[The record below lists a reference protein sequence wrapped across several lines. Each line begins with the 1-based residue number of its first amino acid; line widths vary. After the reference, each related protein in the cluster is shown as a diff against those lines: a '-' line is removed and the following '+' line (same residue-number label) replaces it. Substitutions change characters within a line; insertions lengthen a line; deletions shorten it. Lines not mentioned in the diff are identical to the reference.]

1 MSTSIIEKLIME
13 KYEPIAIIGVA
24 LRFPG
29 SANTLHEF
37 EKLLQNGVD
46 GITEIPKSRW
56 DNSKFYSNKKD
67 DKGKIK
73 THSGGYIDNFDFF
86 DPNFFSIS
94 PKEAQYIDPQQR
106 IMLELAW
113 ESLESANINPTEIIG
128 TNGGVFIGVST
139 TDFIKEITLLRDDQI
154 NGYMGTGS
162 SNSAIPGRI
171 SYFLGLNG
179 PSMVID
185 TACSSSLV
193 ALHVACNALR
203 NNETNFALCG
213 GVNVIHNPSN
223 HISFSSANMLAM
235 DGRCKTF
242 DESADGYGRSE
253 GAAMLVLKRLS
264 DAKKDN
270 HSILAVVRGTAV
282 MQDGQSSA
290 LLVPNGRAQE
300 LVMNKAIE
308 NALMKP
314 TDISYV
320 EAHGTGTPLGDPIE
334 ISAISNVFDDK
345 RNEHDKLT
353 VSTVKTNIGHTE
365 GTAGLAGVIKI
376 ILQIKNKTFFR
387 HLHFNHPSKHID
399 WTTVPVQIPKEKQ
412 DWGVSRRCALVNSF
426 GFAGTIASAVIEEYH
441 NDEASVGNK
450 DAGNFVQ
457 VLTISA
463 KSKNSLKALISQY
476 RSLISHT
483 HLDLKQVCHNTN
495 YARVHFKYRVATNLV
510 SKSDIDQYLSQQYE
524 KISEETHSFEAQ
536 KECAFLFAGQGAQ
549 YFGMGKDLY
558 ESSVVFKKY
567 IDICDHLFSKYIKR
581 SIKDIIFIDNDNTVD
596 ATEFTQPALFSMEY
610 ALAMM
615 WMSFGLIPKILIGHS
630 IGEIVAATVSG
641 LFDLDDAIRL
651 VAARSKWMG
660 SVSTPGGMIAINL
673 SVDEIMP
680 YIANLLD
687 LSIAA
692 VNTKNQTVIS
702 GDIDQIHRL
711 EKTLTSHSIQF
722 KNINVSHAFHSKLM
736 NEILSH
742 FKNEISNI
750 KFNKPAIPFVSNVTG
765 KIAEPEEVM
774 SIDYWANHIVKPVQF
789 YAGVKAV
796 YEFGTRVF
804 VDISTT
810 SSTVKMAK
818 NCLNGHKECHFLSSI
833 DKGVRNTET
842 ISDAIA
848 KLYCL
853 GFDLNWSSIIN
864 KEWVKPVDLPIYQ
877 FDRKKYWL
885 ESSLKGSSHAS
896 SHHVLLG
903 NMIHS
908 DKKQWMF
915 QSEISP
921 KNPGYLADHVVK
933 GQIVFP
939 AVGFLEVIIALQD
952 VVFGSHNLSIE
963 DLKISEP
970 LFLHNTHSV
979 KLLTSLRERTADG
992 YEFLIYSENE
1002 KGNKRH
1008 ASGKLRDCNIDN
1020 LDGFIT
1026 DDMPDFGTKSDILIN
1041 GNELY
1046 DVLLK
1051 KGLELG
1057 QSFVNVLNVR
1067 IYDEMYA
1074 SANIKAYSSL
1084 YGEYLNPAVADSV
1097 LHAIEPIVSS
1107 FDDSS
1112 TYLPVG
1118 IEKFIFLKRPKGHL
1132 ISKVS
1137 VKKMGA
1143 ESHFDYLADLCL
1155 EDSYGTVFLA
1165 KNLQIKAISQLGK
1178 SEGSYLNVLYETR
1191 WIPQKYAHGHNSS
1204 SINNV
1209 VILGDKDISGL
1220 NFVHSMVDLERYLKN
1235 QPNCAYVV
1243 FVWSNK
1249 TSNDISNLEEILKN
1263 NYTNILSTI
1272 RLINEKYSDRNISLC
1287 FVTNHAQLLSMDS
1300 VHEVS
1305 DENLIQ
1311 STLWGFCNVLN
1322 QEFPRFNSRIFD
1334 IEYPDDKNSYDKII
1348 DEISSEDTHLETQ
1361 VAYRDN
1367 LRFVKRLVDIDVED
1381 NNFEFIISEYGD
1393 FANIK
1398 KNYIPTKRPKFDEVL
1413 IRVCAV
1419 GLNFKDVLNASGLL
1433 RQYYE
1438 IPLGFECS
1446 GVILEAGSGSGFKE
1460 GDEVVASYSGC
1471 MKKYLVVSSKYVA
1484 LKPKNINLYQAAG
1497 LPTAYITSYHALH
1510 NLAQIKSSDSIL
1522 IHSAAGG
1529 VGHAAIELARR
1540 AKARLYAT
1548 SHESK
1553 WTYLE
1558 NYGIAHPMS
1567 SRDSVFADN
1576 IMELTNHDGVDV
1588 VLNSL
1593 SADLI
1598 PAGIN
1603 VLSKAGRFINLTKI
1617 NNIDESDAIKLRS
1630 DISYYNFDLGLM
1642 DDTQINTKEIL
1653 TEITKLIELGEIKPI
1668 PISLYS
1674 TDTMTNAFQEL
1685 ASGQSRGKIVISF
1698 IEEGY
1703 QNSRTAIH
1711 IKPQSTYIITGGYG
1725 AIGVETAKWL
1735 AASGAGKIALLG
1747 RSQPSNASMI
1757 SLHKLIPQEKLIFLT
1772 ADVSNEEQMR
1782 KIIISL
1788 DNSAYPI
1795 DGIIHAA
1802 GELDDSLLT
1811 SVQYAS
1817 FEKVFKSKVLGSY
1830 ILHKLSPEI
1839 KNLGFLISYSSIAS
1853 FAGTAGQSNYSAANA
1868 YIDTLMS
1875 YREKLGK
1882 RSLAVNWGPWSEIGM
1897 ASKLNLSVVKHIE
1910 EKGIFSIKPV
1920 QAMNTLSKYLNISSS
1935 QLVVGEFDWSK
1946 YYQKLPVKSAFY
1958 HKIIN
1963 NAEDSKFESLSH
1975 THILELAD
1983 EAQYNYISNHIRD
1996 ILKEIMLFS
2005 DLEEIDPYSKF
2016 SELGVDSLT
2025 SVEFQVSIEK
2035 LFNMKLIASFLHMY
2049 PSIPDLVKHIIDQIM
2064 EINTERRNRVNEN
2077 TEEQFEL
2084 S

>member
-1 MSTSIIEKLIME
+1 MNTNIIEKLIME
-13 KYEPIAIIGVA
+13 KYEPIAIVGVA

-37 EKLLQNGVD
+37 EKLLQDGVD

-56 DNSKFYSNKKD
+56 DNSKYYSNKKD
-67 DKGKIK
+67 EKGKIK
-73 THSGGYIDNFDFF
+73 THSGGYIDNFDLF

-113 ESLESANINPTEIIG
+113 ESLESANINPTELTG

-193 ALHVACNALR
+193 ALHTACNALR
-203 NNETNFALCG
+203 NSEANFALCG

-223 HISFSSANMLAM
+223 HISFSSANMLAI

-242 DESADGYGRSE
+242 DDSADGYGRSE

-270 HSILAVVRGTAV
+270 HQILAVVRGTAV

-290 LLVPNGRAQE
+290 LMVPNGIAQE
-300 LVMNKAIE
+300 LVMNKAIQ

-334 ISAISNVFDDK
+334 IAAISNVFDDK
-345 RNEHDKLT
+345 RDEDSKLI

-365 GTAGLAGVIKI
+365 GTAGLAGVIKV

-387 HLHFNHPSKHID
+387 HLHFRNPSKHID
-399 WTTVPVQIPKEKQ
+399 WTNLPIHIPNEKQ
-412 DWGVSRRCALVNSF
+412 DWDVSRRCALVNSF
-426 GFAGTIASAVIEEYH
+426 GFAGTIASAVIEEYN
-441 NDEASVGNK
+441 NDKAGADKAS
-450 DAGNFVQ
+450 DDNFVQ

-463 KSKNSLKALISQY
+463 KSKGSLRALISQY
-476 RSLISHT
+476 RSLISRT
-483 HLDLKQVCHNTN
+483 NLDLKEICHSTN

-510 SKSDIDQYLSQQYE
+510 SKPDIDKYLSQQYE
-524 KISEETHSFEAQ
+524 KISGETHSFETQ
-536 KECAFLFAGQGAQ
+536 KECAFLYAGQGAQ
-549 YFGMGKDLY
+549 YCGMGQDLY
-558 ESSVVFKKY
+558 KSSVVFKKH
-567 IDICDHLFSKYIKR
+567 IDLCDHLFSKYIKK
-581 SIKDIIFIDNDNTVD
+581 SIKDIVFTDNDNIIDT
-596 ATEFTQPALFSMEY
+596 TEFTQPALFSIEY
-610 ALAMM
+610 ALTMM
-615 WMSFGLIPKILIGHS
+615 WMYYGLTPKILIGHS

-660 SVSTPGGMIAINL
+660 SVNTPGGMLAINL
-673 SVDEIMP
+673 SVEEVMP
-680 YIANLLD
+680 YIANFLE

-692 VNTKNQTVIS
+692 INTKNQTVVS
-702 GDIDQIHRL
+702 GAIDQIHSL
-711 EKTLTSHSIQF
+711 EKILTSNSILF
-722 KNINVSHAFHSKLM
+722 KSLNVSHAFHSKLM
-736 NEILSH
+736 NEILIH
-742 FKNEISNI
+742 FKKDVSNI
-750 KFNKPAIPFVSNVTG
+750 TFNKPVIPFVSNITG

-774 SIDYWANHIVKPVQF
+774 NIDYWANHIVNPVQF
-789 YAGVKAV
+789 YTGVRSV
-796 YEFGTRVF
+796 YDFGARVF

-810 SSTVKMAK
+810 SNTIKMAK
-818 NCLNGHKECHFLSSI
+818 NCLNGYKECHFLSSI
-833 DKGVRNTET
+833 DKGVKNVET
-842 ISDAIA
+842 ISDTIS

-864 KEWVKPVDLPIYQ
+864 KELVKPVDLPIYQ

-885 ESSLKGSSHAS
+885 EPSQKAMSHKS

-903 NMIHS
+903 DMIHS
-908 DKKQWMF
+908 DNKQWVF
-915 QSEISP
+915 KSEISP
-921 KNPGYLADHVVK
+921 KSPEYLVEHVVK

-939 AVGFLEVIIALQD
+939 AVGFLEIIVALQD
-952 VVFGSHNLSIE
+952 AVFGSHSLSIE

-970 LFLHNTHSV
+970 LFLYNTHSV
-979 KLLTSLRERTADG
+979 KLLTSLRERTTDG
-992 YEFLIYSENE
+992 YEFLIYSEDE

-1008 ASGKLRDCNIDN
+1008 ASGKLRHYNFDN
-1020 LDGFIT
+1020 LNEFTTDG
-1026 DDMPDFGTKSDILIN
+1026 MPEFGAESDIMIN
-1041 GNELY
+1041 GDELY
-1046 DVLLK
+1046 DILFK

-1057 QSFVNVLNVR
+1057 QSFLNVLKVR
-1067 IYDEMYA
+1067 VYNEMYA
-1074 SANIKAYSSL
+1074 SANIKAYNAV
-1084 YGEYLNPAVADSV
+1084 YGEYLHPAIADSV

-1143 ESHFDYLADLCL
+1143 ESHFNYLADLCL

-1178 SEGSYLNVLYETR
+1178 SEDAYINTLYDTR
-1191 WIPQKYAHGHNSS
+1191 WFPQKYTQRNKSS
-1204 SINNV
+1204 SSKV
-1209 VILGDKDISGL
+1209 VIFGDQNIIGF
-1220 NFVHSMVDLERYLKN
+1220 NFVHSTVELEQYLQNKLD
-1235 QPNCAYVV
+1235 CSHVI
-1243 FVWSNK
+1243 FVWSNTTK
-1249 TSNDISNLEEILKN
+1249 NGVSDSEEILKN
-1263 NYTNILSTI
+1263 NYTNLLSII
-1272 RLINEKYSDRNISLC
+1272 RLINEKYSDRSISLC
-1287 FVTNHAQLLSMDS
+1287 FVTNHAQLLSIDNA
-1300 VHEVS
+1300 HDVS
-1305 DENLIQ
+1305 DINLIQ
-1311 STLWGFCNVLN
+1311 STLWGFYNVLN

-1334 IEYPDDKNSYDKII
+1334 IDYLGDKKLYDKII
-1348 DEISSEDTHLETQ
+1348 DEVLSDDTSLETQ
-1361 VAYRDN
+1361 VAYRDS
-1367 LRFVKRLVDIDVED
+1367 LRFVKRLVDIDIED

-1398 KNYIPTKRPKFDEVL
+1398 KNYIPTKRPKIDEVL

-1446 GVILEAGSGSGFKE
+1446 GVILEAGIDSGFKE

-1471 MKKYLVVSSKYVA
+1471 MKKYLVINSKYVA
-1484 LKPKNINLYQAAG
+1484 MKPKSINMYQAAG

-1540 AKARLYAT
+1540 AKARLYVT

-1553 WTYLE
+1553 WAYLE

-1567 SRDSVFADN
+1567 SRDSDFADKV
-1576 IMELTNHDGVDV
+1576 MELTNHDGVDV

-1598 PAGIN
+1598 PASIR
-1603 VLSKAGRFINLTKI
+1603 VLSKAGRFVNLTKI

-1630 DISYYNFDLGLM
+1630 DINYYNFDLGLM

-1653 TEITKLIELGEIKPI
+1653 TEITKLIDLEEIKPI

-1674 TDTMTNAFQEL
+1674 TDSMTNAFQEL
-1685 ASGQSRGKIVISF
+1685 ASGQSKGKIVISF

-1703 QNSRTAIH
+1703 QNRRKNID
-1711 IKPQSTYIITGGYG
+1711 IKPQSTYIVTGGYG

-1735 AASGAGKIALLG
+1735 AASGADKIALLG
-1747 RSQPSNASMI
+1747 RNQPSNDSI
-1757 SLHKLIPQEKLIFLT
+1757 TTLNKFIPQDKLIFLT
-1772 ADVSNEEQMR
+1772 ADVSNETQMR
-1782 KIIISL
+1782 QIISSL

-1802 GELDDSLLT
+1802 GELDDNLLT
-1811 SVQYAS
+1811 SIQYAS
-1817 FEKVFKSKVLGSY
+1817 FEKVFQSKVLGSY
-1830 ILHKLSPEI
+1830 ILHKLSSEI
-1839 KNLGFLISYSSIAS
+1839 KNLGFFISYSSIAS
-1853 FAGTAGQSNYSAANA
+1853 FSGTTGQSNYSAANA
-1868 YIDTLMS
+1868 YIDALMS
-1875 YREKLGK
+1875 HREKLGN

-1897 ASKLNLSVVKHIE
+1897 ASKLNFSVVKHIE
-1910 EKGIFSIKPV
+1910 EKGIFPIKPNL
-1920 QAMNTLSKYLNISSS
+1920 AMNTLSKYLNSSS
-1935 QLVVGEFDWSK
+1935 AQLVIGNFDWSK
-1946 YYQKLPVKSAFY
+1946 YYQKLPLKSAFY
-1958 HKIIN
+1958 HKIIKN
-1963 NAEDSKFESLSH
+1963 EDESKFESLSH
-1975 THILELAD
+1975 AHILELSD
-1983 EAQYNYISNHIRD
+1983 GMRWSYISNHIRG

-2035 LFNMKLIASFLHMY
+2035 LFNIKLITSFLHIH
-2049 PSIPDLVKHIIDQIM
+2049 PSIPDLVKYVIDQIM
-2064 EINTERRNRVNEN
+2064 EINVAKGSRVNEN
-2077 TEEQFEL
+2077 TEKQFEL